1 MPLYFGALT
10 LEASSG
16 PSADI
21 GIDARP
27 HITCVEELLS
37 CTNAR
42 VGKAVQRV
50 KNTASETLGHKWTG
64 TSCGR
69 VTDESDVSC
78 GQWDWSESKG
88 SGSCLEAAQLRVAF
102 LGECHGMKI
111 NG

>member
-1 MPLYFGALT
+1 MPLHFGALT

-37 CTNAR
+37 YMNAR
-42 VGKAVQRV
+42 VVKAMQKV

-64 TSCGR
+64 TTCGR
-69 VTDESDVSC
+69 VTDEGNVSC

-88 SGSCLEAAQLRVAF
+88 SGSCLEAAQLRVTF
-102 LGECHGMKI
+102 LGKCHGMKI